1 MLIPCTRFQA
11 SFADPRIRLE
21 LKTPAP
27 IMWDE
32 HGGTFVLKV
41 GDLEVA
47 ELTAPPAESGC
58 RLEISLTPGADLISA
73 LEEFAGLHQLPLA
86 LPSAPDLEEG
96 VLLAAC
102 HLPGQN
108 LFVFAE
114 EPTLTAMRRGETVEL
129 AVLGHFK
136 ARRVPCQATDLVIH
150 LTKAAMTKLV
160 AFVLSQA
167 RTEPRL

>member
-1 MLIPCTRFQA
+1 MLIPCNRFQA
-11 SFADPRIRLE
+11 SFADPGIRLE

-41 GDLEVA
+41 SDPEVVA
-47 ELTAPPAESGC
+47 MANPPADSGC
-58 RLEISLTPGADLISA
+58 RLDISLTPGADLIRA

-86 LPSAPDLEEG
+86 PPTAPDLEEDA
-96 VLLAAC
+96 LLAAC

-114 EPTLTAMRRGETVEL
+114 EPTLTAVRRGEAVEL
-129 AVLGHFK
+129 AILGNFK
-136 ARRVPCQATDLVIH
+136 TRRVPCQTTDMVIH
-150 LTKAAMTKLV
+150 LTKAAMAKLV
-160 AFVLSQA
+160 AFMLCQA
-167 RTEPRL
+167 RTGR